1 MADLTSN
8 IRITGMIDGRK
19 IEFAHEYTLEN
30 IYDAGQRTYGTW
42 GWSVQYVAPFPSTS
56 APPSYVQDTPTYLLL
71 RNTSVNYPCR
81 VNFDGINDLDF
92 WLWPGQT
99 VILNA
104 NSTSSGMANY
114 TNASGETTMDDPGN
128 IIFDN
133 LNTGNYGGSPY
144 AMWAFNAIS

>member
-8 IRITGMIDGRK
+8 IRITGTIDGRK

-30 IYDAGQRTYGTW
+30 IYDAGQRTWGTF
-42 GWSVQYVAPFPSTS
+42 GWTGPYVGASPSTT
-56 APPSYVQDTPTYLLL
+56 PPSYLQDTPTYLLL
-71 RNTSVNYPCR
+71 RNTSLLYPTE
-81 VNFDGINDLDF
+81 VEFNNITGMFF

-104 NSTSSGMANY
+104 NSNSSGMANY
-114 TNASGETTMDDPGN
+114 TNATGETTMDDPGD

-133 LNTGNYGGSPY
+133 INTGNASGSPY